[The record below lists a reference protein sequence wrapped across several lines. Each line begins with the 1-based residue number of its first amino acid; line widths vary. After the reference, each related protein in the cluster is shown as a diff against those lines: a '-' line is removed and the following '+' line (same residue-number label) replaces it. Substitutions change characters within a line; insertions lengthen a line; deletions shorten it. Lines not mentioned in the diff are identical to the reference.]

1 MKPEPI
7 HRVKR
12 SLAALTPGLVTLVL
26 VFATQLPYGIPHFS
40 PVTPLFALMA
50 VFYWSIYRPE
60 KLPLPAVFAI
70 GLVQDALGGG
80 PMGMIALLLL
90 AAYGV
95 GVSQRRF
102 FLGKGFVVE
111 WCGFAVIGSG
121 VALAAWLVAS
131 LYFTTILDPRPFA
144 VQGLLTS
151 ALYPCMSWL
160 FVRVQRRFMRYA

>member
-12 SLAALTPGLVTLVL
+12 SLAALAPGLVTLAL
-26 VFATQLPYGIPHFS
+26 VFATQLPYGIPHFA

-80 PMGMIALLLL
+80 PMGMVALLLL

-102 FLGKGFVVE
+102 FLGKSFVVE
-111 WCGFAVIGSG
+111 WCGFTVVASG
-121 VALAAWLVAS
+121 VAVVAWLVAS
-131 LYFTTILDPRPFA
+131 IYYTAVLDPRLFA
-144 VQGLLTS
+144 VQALLT
-151 ALYPCMSWL
+151 AAFYPCLTWL